1 MKQQTRD
8 RILDVALQLCQKQSF
23 WSLKIDDI
31 VKHSHISRATF
42 YNYFKS
48 KDDLIFT
55 LFENELERT
64 QQDIL
69 SAINEEDDVREKL
82 KNYLRRTII
91 SMIEFALTLNIHI
104 EEIQVLPSI
113 PKKKMDAKME
123 KDIRIVGDILKRGVD
138 SGDFFIDD
146 LDMTAHLIWVIL
158 TEIGR
163 NAILES
169 RGAERIERD
178 IDAFLKVLFFGITGA
193 SNERK
198 KQHQYHPQ
206 ADSRETHLYDHDSG
220 TD

>member
-8 RILDVALQLCQKQSF
+8 RILDVALQHCQKQSF

-69 SAINEEDDVREKL
+69 SAINEENDVREKL

-123 KDIRIVGDILKRGVD
+123 KDIRIVGDILKQGAD

-163 NAILES
+163 NAILENRS
-169 RGAERIERD
+169 AERIERD

-193 SNERK
+193 FEGQL
-198 KQHQYHPQ
+198 KQDQYHPQ
-206 ADSRETHLYDHDSG
+206 ADSGETHLYDHDSG